1 MVYHDVTER
10 SSVVSAVLGVVALDV
25 LAMVVM
31 RIVHPEAASLVL
43 DAVETALT
51 TLVDGAMNVYL
62 VVTAVVLI
70 VEAWVLGWS
79 RSSIRGLLS
88 SDRSARIDLVCGL
101 LAAFGLLEVLVIGAG
116 LGLFRAFAPLLQD
129 PLHSIGILGVGAGMP
144 VWLHVVAYFVL
155 IDFLYYWFHR
165 WCHRSPRLWRLH
177 RFHHEA
183 THFLILTGDRVHPV
197 EIAIVQWIMVIPV
210 LLLGTPL
217 VVPAAVWV
225 VRQVIDQVQHSML
238 PWTYGRLGDW
248 LVVSPVGHRIHHSPL
263 AVHRGR
269 NLGDILSIWDRLF
282 GTWYKGDVLNER
294 VGLVSPATQ
303 MERAEQDEGEVFCR
317 VGQFMTRPPQR

>member
-1 MVYHDVTER
+1 
-10 SSVVSAVLGVVALDV
+10 
-25 LAMVVM
+25 
-31 RIVHPEAASLVL
+31 
-43 DAVETALT
+43 
-51 TLVDGAMNVYL
+51 
-62 VVTAVVLI
+62 
-70 VEAWVLGWS
+70 
-79 RSSIRGLLS
+79 
-88 SDRSARIDLVCGL
+88 
-101 LAAFGLLEVLVIGAG
+101 
-116 LGLFRAFAPLLQD
+116 LQD

-183 THFLILTGDRVHPV
+183 THFLILTGSRVHPV

-217 VVPAAVWV
+217 AVPAAVWV

-238 PWTYGRLGDW
+238 PWTYGWLGDW

-269 NLGDILSIWDRLF
+269 NLGDILAIWDRLF
-282 GTWYKGDVLNER
+282 GTWYEGDVVNEDI
-294 VGLVSPATQ
+294 GLACPLTKASTDGLRPSWTMGHGFRGWMKLWVSYARQ
-303 MERAEQDEGEVFCR
+303 SLL
-317 VGQFMTRPPQR
+317 